1 MDCDD
6 PDFKAFESN
15 LRATIQGKESGK
27 SVQFLPEHIR
37 PSLGQLSSKENAQ
50 HESHKGTSSHGQSD
64 FDDLPHDHETFTEW
78 KFKGYLYF
86 AAACWPADKIYEYT
100 VQVEV
105 EEQYL
110 PAVPAP
116 IHSMEIFNNLAA
128 ENNREL
134 LKLHN

>member
-100 VQVEV
+100 VQAEV
-105 EEQYL
+105 AIFTSCSCSYL
-110 PAVPAP
+110 Q
-116 IHSMEIFNNLAA
+116 HGNF
-128 ENNREL
+128 
-134 LKLHN
+134 